1 MVILP
6 EHEELTELLTLNT
19 FELKKFF
26 SVGDHVRVVSGL
38 HEGNTGLVLRVE
50 DNLVVVFSD
59 LNTDELHLL
68 PKDLRLCTDV
78 ATGVDSI
85 GQYRYHDL
93 VMVDK
98 DTAGVIVRL
107 EKEHVDVLTMHG
119 TAVKM
124 KSQALQGKKETKFAK
139 AFDFYRN
146 TMQAGDLVKAV
157 EGPMSVGSRVFCF
170 LKNH

>member
-1 MVILP
+1 M
-6 EHEELTELLTLNT
+6 
-19 FELKKFF
+19 
-26 SVGDHVRVVSGL
+26 RVVSGI

-50 DNLVVVFSD
+50 DNLVVIISD
-59 LNTDELHLL
+59 LNTDELQLL

-98 DTAGVIVRL
+98 ETAGVIVRL

-119 TAVKM
+119 TVVKM
-124 KSQALQGKKETKFAK
+124 KSQALHAKKETKFAK
-139 AFDFYRN
+139 ALDFYKN

-157 EGPMSVGSRVFCF
+157 EGPMSVGLRIFKIPHF
-170 LKNH
+170 